1 MGRKKERERESKRAR
16 ERERER
22 EKERDLGELR
32 GFLGAACLQLE
43 PLLLSRV
50 LFSLLVFGDRGS
62 VFLAEGFRFRV
73 SGIGFRVVSEKG
85 ISVGV

>member
-43 PLLLSRV
+43 PLFLPRV
-50 LFSLLVFGDRGS
+50 LFSLLLFGVRDS
-62 VFLAEGFRFRV
+62 MFRV
-73 SGIGFRVVSEKG
+73 WG
-85 ISVGV
+85 